1 MMAQKPFKLPDI
13 GEGTAEAELV
23 AWHVDIGDFVEEDQP
38 LCDVMTDKA
47 TVEVTA
53 PFSGKVV
60 ERRGAPGEMLPVGGD
75 ILLFDIV
82 DGEAAASL
90 DATPVVGGD
99 PAPAATAAPVASL
112 VAEPKQRVLAS
123 PALRKRA
130 ADLGVDLHNVIGS
143 GTGGRIRQSDLD
155 AYLNYTGAPPEPVTL
170 PEPATLSAPSAP
182 AAAYQPA
189 PQSARQPAPMLVP
202 VSDEVDEVPV
212 IGLRRRIAERMQDT
226 KRRIPHFSYIEEVD
240 VTQLEALREGLNA
253 SRAEGRPK
261 LTLLPFLVRALT
273 RVLPEFPQIN
283 ALYDDTAGVVR
294 RYSAVHTG
302 IATQTPQGLV
312 VTVLRD
318 AARHDIW
325 GVASELTRLSGL
337 ARSGRAA
344 PSDLTG
350 STITITSLGA
360 MGGVATTPV
369 INSPEV
375 AIIGVNKVIERPIV
389 DRGQIRIAK
398 MMNLS
403 ASFDH
408 RVVDG
413 WDAALFIQRVKAL
426 LETPAMLFVEP

>member
-1 MMAQKPFKLPDI
+1 MAHRAFRLPDI

-23 AWHVDIGDFVEEDQP
+23 AWHVEIGDFIEEDQP

-53 PFSGKVV
+53 PFSGKVI
-60 ERRGAPGEMLPVGGD
+60 ERRGAPGDMLPVGSD
-75 ILLFDIV
+75 ILLFDSG
-82 DGEAAASL
+82 DEGSEGAAASSE
-90 DATPVVGGD
+90 T
-99 PAPAATAAPVASL
+99 APAAREDAAPVAAPASAP
-112 VAEPKQRVLAS
+112 VSEPKQRVLAS

-130 ADLGVDLHNVIGS
+130 ADLGVDLRNVVGS
-143 GTGGRIRQSDLD
+143 GTSGRIRQSDLD
-155 AYLNYTGAPPEPVTL
+155 AYLTYTAAPPEPVVARV
-170 PEPATLSAPSAP
+170 PSSAP
-182 AAAYQPA
+182 AAPQPASQPA
-189 PQSARQPAPMLVP
+189 PAILPGGE
-202 VSDEVDEVPV
+202 EVDEVPV

-240 VTQLEALREGLNA
+240 VTQLEALRESLNA

-261 LTLLPFLVRALT
+261 LTLLPFLVRAMT

-283 ALYDDTAGVVR
+283 ALYDDAAGIVR
-294 RYSAVHTG
+294 RYSAVHAG

-403 ASFDH
+403 SSFDH

-413 WDAALFIQRVKAL
+413 WDAALFIQRLKAL
-426 LETPAMLFVEP
+426 LETPAMLFVDP

>member
-1 MMAQKPFKLPDI
+1 MAQRPFKLPDI

-23 AWHVDIGDFVEEDQP
+23 AWHIGVGDTVAEDDL
-38 LCDVMTDKA
+38 LCEVMTDKA

-53 PFSGKVV
+53 PFSGKVI
-60 ERRGAPGEMLPVGGD
+60 ERTGNPGDMLPVGGVV
-75 ILLFDIV
+75 LVFDV
-82 DGEAAASL
+82 EEEGAA
-90 DATPVVGGD
+90 
-99 PAPAATAAPVASL
+99 PAPEPTSPEISSSASPPQSTRQ
-112 VAEPKQRVLAS
+112 EPEHRVLAS

-130 ADLGVDLHNVIGS
+130 ADQGVNLRDVVGS
-143 GTGGRIRQSDLD
+143 GAKGRIRQSDVD
-155 AYLNYTGAPPEPVTL
+155 AYLAYAKTLRETPRVASPGGAAQVSAISPAPP
-170 PEPATLSAPSAP
+170 
-182 AAAYQPA
+182 
-189 PQSARQPAPMLVP
+189 
-202 VSDEVDEVPV
+202 SDDVEEVPV
-212 IGLRRRIAERMQDT
+212 IGLRRRISERMQDT

-240 VTQLEALREGLNA
+240 VSQLEALRESLNA
-253 SRAEGRPK
+253 TRGEHRPK

-273 RVLPEFPQIN
+273 RVLPEFPHLN
-283 ALYDDTAGVVR
+283 ALYDDTAGIVR
-294 RYSAVHTG
+294 RHRAVHAG

-318 AARHDIW
+318 AGSHDVW

-344 PSDLTG
+344 PADLTG

-375 AIIGVNKVIERPIV
+375 SIVGVNKVIERPIV

-403 ASFDH
+403 SSFDH

-413 WDAALFIQRVKAL
+413 WDAASFVQRVKAM
-426 LETPAMLFVEP
+426 LETPALLFVEA

>member
-1 MMAQKPFKLPDI
+1 MAQRPFKLPDI

-23 AWHVDIGDFVEEDQP
+23 AWHIGVGDTVAEDDL
-38 LCDVMTDKA
+38 LCEVMTDKA

-53 PFSGKVV
+53 PFSGKVI
-60 ERRGAPGEMLPVGGD
+60 ERTGNPGDMLPVGGVV
-75 ILLFDIV
+75 LVFDV
-82 DGEAAASL
+82 EEEGAA
-90 DATPVVGGD
+90 
-99 PAPAATAAPVASL
+99 PAPEPTSPEISSSAPPPQPTPQ
-112 VAEPKQRVLAS
+112 EPEHRVLAS

-130 ADLGVDLHNVIGS
+130 ADQGVNLRDVVGS
-143 GTGGRIRQSDLD
+143 GAKGRIRQSDVD
-155 AYLNYTGAPPEPVTL
+155 AYLAYAKTPRETPRVASPGGAAQVSAISPAPP
-170 PEPATLSAPSAP
+170 
-182 AAAYQPA
+182 
-189 PQSARQPAPMLVP
+189 
-202 VSDEVDEVPV
+202 SDDVEEVPV
-212 IGLRRRIAERMQDT
+212 IGLRRRISERMQDT

-240 VTQLEALREGLNA
+240 VSQLEALRESLNA
-253 SRAEGRPK
+253 TRGEHRPK

-273 RVLPEFPQIN
+273 RVLPEFPHLN
-283 ALYDDTAGVVR
+283 ALYDDTAGIVR
-294 RYSAVHTG
+294 RHRAVHAG

-318 AARHDIW
+318 AGSHDVW

-344 PSDLTG
+344 PADLTG

-375 AIIGVNKVIERPIV
+375 SIVGVNKVIERPIV

-403 ASFDH
+403 SSFDH

-413 WDAALFIQRVKAL
+413 WDAASFVQRVKAM
-426 LETPAMLFVEP
+426 LETPALLFVEA

>member
-1 MMAQKPFKLPDI
+1 MAQRPFKLPDI

-23 AWHVDIGDFVEEDQP
+23 AWHIGVGDTVAEDDL
-38 LCDVMTDKA
+38 LCEVMTDKA

-53 PFSGKVV
+53 PFSGKVI
-60 ERRGAPGEMLPVGGD
+60 ERTGNPGDMLPVGGVV
-75 ILLFDIV
+75 LVFDV
-82 DGEAAASL
+82 EEEGAA
-90 DATPVVGGD
+90 
-99 PAPAATAAPVASL
+99 PAPEPTSPEISSSASPPQSTRQ
-112 VAEPKQRVLAS
+112 EPEHRVLAS

-130 ADLGVDLHNVIGS
+130 ADQGVNLRDVVGS
-143 GTGGRIRQSDLD
+143 GAKGRIRQSDVD
-155 AYLNYTGAPPEPVTL
+155 AYLAYAKTPRETPRVASPGGAAQVSAISPAPP
-170 PEPATLSAPSAP
+170 
-182 AAAYQPA
+182 
-189 PQSARQPAPMLVP
+189 
-202 VSDEVDEVPV
+202 SDDVEEVPV
-212 IGLRRRIAERMQDT
+212 IGLRRRISERMQDT

-240 VTQLEALREGLNA
+240 VSQLEALRESLNA
-253 SRAEGRPK
+253 TRGEHRPK

-273 RVLPEFPQIN
+273 RVLPEFPHLN
-283 ALYDDTAGVVR
+283 ALYDDTAGIVR
-294 RYSAVHTG
+294 RYRAVHAG

-318 AARHDIW
+318 AGSHDVW

-344 PSDLTG
+344 PADLTG

-375 AIIGVNKVIERPIV
+375 SIVGVNKVIERPIV

-403 ASFDH
+403 SSFDH

-413 WDAALFIQRVKAL
+413 WDAASFVQRVKAM
-426 LETPAMLFVEP
+426 LETPALLFVEA

>member
-1 MMAQKPFKLPDI
+1 MAQRPFKLPDI

-23 AWHVDIGDFVEEDQP
+23 AWHVEVGQMVAEDQP

-53 PFSGKVV
+53 PFAGKII
-60 ERRGAPGEMLPVGGD
+60 ERTGSPGDMLPVGGVV
-75 ILLFDIV
+75 LLFDV
-82 DGEAAASL
+82 EEEGVEPVLELVGEAPQAARGLPDGPPASSML
-90 DATPVVGGD
+90 EVV
-99 PAPAATAAPVASL
+99 PAVQ
-112 VAEPKQRVLAS
+112 EPSRRVLAS

-130 ADLGVDLHNVIGS
+130 ADLGINLGDIIGS
-143 GTGGRIRQSDLD
+143 GAGGRIRQTDVD
-155 AYLNYTGAPPEPVTL
+155 AYVAYS
-170 PEPATLSAPSAP
+170 SAPQPASPPIPVAKVPAP
-182 AAAYQPA
+182 AAPLA
-189 PQSARQPAPMLVP
+189 S
-202 VSDEVDEVPV
+202 VSGDVDEVPV

-240 VTQLEALREGLNA
+240 VTQLEAMRESLNA
-253 SRAEGRPK
+253 MRAEYRPK

-273 RVLPEFPQIN
+273 QVLPEFPHLN
-283 ALYDDTAGVVR
+283 ALYDDATGIVR
-294 RYSAVHTG
+294 RYSAVHAG

-312 VTVLRD
+312 VAVLRD
-318 AARHDIW
+318 AGSQDIW
-325 GVASELTRLSGL
+325 GVASELSRLSGL
-337 ARSGRAA
+337 ARAGRAST
-344 PSDLTG
+344 SDLTG

-375 AIIGVNKVIERPIV
+375 AIVGVNKVIERPVV

-403 ASFDH
+403 SSFDH

-413 WDAALFIQRVKAL
+413 WDAASFIQRVKAL
-426 LETPAMLFVEP
+426 LETPALLFVEP

>member
-1 MMAQKPFKLPDI
+1 MAQRPFKLPDI

-23 AWHVDIGDFVEEDQP
+23 AWHIGVGDTVAEDDL
-38 LCDVMTDKA
+38 LCEVMTDKA

-53 PFSGKVV
+53 PFSGKVI
-60 ERRGAPGEMLPVGGD
+60 ERTGNPGDMLPVGGVV
-75 ILLFDIV
+75 LVFDV
-82 DGEAAASL
+82 EEEGAA
-90 DATPVVGGD
+90 
-99 PAPAATAAPVASL
+99 PAP
-112 VAEPKQRVLAS
+112 EPTSPEIPSSVPPPKPMRQEPEHRVLAS

-130 ADLGVDLHNVIGS
+130 ADQGVNLRDVVGS
-143 GTGGRIRQSDLD
+143 GAKGRIRQSDVD
-155 AYLNYTGAPPEPVTL
+155 AYLAYAKTPRETPRVASPGGAAQVSAISPAPP
-170 PEPATLSAPSAP
+170 
-182 AAAYQPA
+182 
-189 PQSARQPAPMLVP
+189 
-202 VSDEVDEVPV
+202 SDDVEEVPV
-212 IGLRRRIAERMQDT
+212 IGLRRRISERMQDT

-240 VTQLEALREGLNA
+240 VSQLEALRESLNA
-253 SRAEGRPK
+253 TRGEHRPK

-273 RVLPEFPQIN
+273 RVLPEFPHLN
-283 ALYDDTAGVVR
+283 ALYDDTAGIVR
-294 RYSAVHTG
+294 RHRAVHAG

-318 AARHDIW
+318 AGSHDVW

-344 PSDLTG
+344 PADLTG

-375 AIIGVNKVIERPIV
+375 SIVGVNKVIERPIV

-403 ASFDH
+403 SSFDH

-413 WDAALFIQRVKAL
+413 WDAASFVQRVKAM
-426 LETPAMLFVEP
+426 LETPALLFVEA

>member
-1 MMAQKPFKLPDI
+1 MAQRPFKLPDI

-23 AWHVDIGDFVEEDQP
+23 AWHIGVGDTVAEDDL
-38 LCDVMTDKA
+38 LCEVMTDKA

-53 PFSGKVV
+53 PFSGKVI
-60 ERRGAPGEMLPVGGD
+60 ERTGNPGDMLPVGGVV
-75 ILLFDIV
+75 LVFDV
-82 DGEAAASL
+82 EEEGAA
-90 DATPVVGGD
+90 
-99 PAPAATAAPVASL
+99 PAPEPTSPEISSSAPPPQPARQ
-112 VAEPKQRVLAS
+112 EPEHRVLAS

-130 ADLGVDLHNVIGS
+130 ADQGVNLRDVVGS
-143 GTGGRIRQSDLD
+143 GAKGRIRQSDVD
-155 AYLNYTGAPPEPVTL
+155 AYLAYAKTPRETPRVASPGGAAQVSAISPAPP
-170 PEPATLSAPSAP
+170 
-182 AAAYQPA
+182 
-189 PQSARQPAPMLVP
+189 
-202 VSDEVDEVPV
+202 SDDVEEVPV
-212 IGLRRRIAERMQDT
+212 IGLRRRISERMQDT

-240 VTQLEALREGLNA
+240 VSQLEALRESLNA
-253 SRAEGRPK
+253 TRGEHRPK

-273 RVLPEFPQIN
+273 RVLPEFPHLN
-283 ALYDDTAGVVR
+283 ALYDDTAGIVR
-294 RYSAVHTG
+294 RHRAVHAG

-318 AARHDIW
+318 AGSHDVW

-344 PSDLTG
+344 PADLTG

-375 AIIGVNKVIERPIV
+375 SIVGVNKVIERPIV

-403 ASFDH
+403 SSFDH

-413 WDAALFIQRVKAL
+413 WDAASFVQRVKAM
-426 LETPAMLFVEP
+426 LETPALLFVEA

>member
-1 MMAQKPFKLPDI
+1 MAQRPFKLPDI

-23 AWHVDIGDFVEEDQP
+23 AWHIGVGDTVAEDDL
-38 LCDVMTDKA
+38 LCEVMTDKA

-53 PFSGKVV
+53 PFPGKVI
-60 ERRGAPGEMLPVGGD
+60 ERTGNPGDMLPVGGVV
-75 ILLFDIV
+75 LVFDV
-82 DGEAAASL
+82 EEEGAA
-90 DATPVVGGD
+90 
-99 PAPAATAAPVASL
+99 PAPEPTSPEISSSAPPPQPTPQ
-112 VAEPKQRVLAS
+112 EPEHRVLAS

-130 ADLGVDLHNVIGS
+130 ADQGVNLRDVVGS
-143 GTGGRIRQSDLD
+143 GAKGRIRQSDVD
-155 AYLNYTGAPPEPVTL
+155 AYLAYAKTPRETPRVASPGGAAQVSAISPAPP
-170 PEPATLSAPSAP
+170 
-182 AAAYQPA
+182 
-189 PQSARQPAPMLVP
+189 
-202 VSDEVDEVPV
+202 SDDVEEVPV
-212 IGLRRRIAERMQDT
+212 IGLRRRISERMQDT

-240 VTQLEALREGLNA
+240 VSQLEALRESLNA
-253 SRAEGRPK
+253 TRGEHRPK

-273 RVLPEFPQIN
+273 RVLPEFPHLN
-283 ALYDDTAGVVR
+283 ALYDDTAGIVR
-294 RYSAVHTG
+294 RHRAVHAG

-318 AARHDIW
+318 AGSHDVW

-344 PSDLTG
+344 PADLTG

-375 AIIGVNKVIERPIV
+375 SIVGVNKVIERPIV

-403 ASFDH
+403 SSFDH

-413 WDAALFIQRVKAL
+413 WDAASFVQRVKAM
-426 LETPAMLFVEP
+426 LETPALLFVEA